1 MPKPK
6 IDTMTTLYQLCSCAV
21 CDFAAP
27 AAGAQLIAPS
37 PTCPGQEAVFTC
49 SADDANGRGATVFQ
63 VNENGAD
70 ECVLDHDMMDPSTP
84 TCGPSGVF
92 TAALESVVNNVT
104 YTSTLTVTASVSLD
118 GVRVR
123 CLAGTVNTASPLSV
137 ISKCSVARKNYK
149 IIL

>member
-1 MPKPK
+1 M
-6 IDTMTTLYQLCSCAV
+6 

-27 AAGAQLIAPS
+27 AAGAQFTAPS
-37 PTCPGQEAVFTC
+37 PTCPGQVAVFRCT
-49 SADDANGRGATVFQ
+49 ADDANGFGATVFRL
-63 VNENGAD
+63 NENGAD
-70 ECVLDHDMMDPSTP
+70 VCVVKHDGSAGTP

-118 GVRVR
+118 GMIVR
-123 CLAGTVNTASPLSV
+123 CLSGPVNTASPLSV